1 MIDTGRPGK
10 EVMTAMA
17 QRNVFIGRVWPIWPN
32 HVRITVG
39 TRSDMDKF
47 QVAFKEVM
55 SNSATASLHA
65 QDPATVAALG
75 YRDLPPNFARRFP
88 DLS

>member
-1 MIDTGRPGK
+1 
-10 EVMTAMA
+10 
-17 QRNVFIGRVWPIWPN
+17 
-32 HVRITVG
+32 
-39 TRSDMDKF
+39 MDKF